1 MYKFAYLIGNLLIS
15 LPIWLILFIRRKDLR
30 KEMLIVSL
38 IAGIAGP
45 ISELYYL
52 KDYWRPE
59 IFTGWPIG
67 IEDFI
72 FGFCIGGISSVIY
85 EYIFGKHHSNRINR
99 KHHWSW
105 FIVPLVT
112 LFIIVFNALFFV
124 LKINSIYVSAIA
136 FALLALIIICFR
148 KDLLVNSLTSGF
160 LMGLL
165 MFVSYLVF
173 LSIFPEAI
181 HRWWLIK
188 NISGVLINGVPIE
201 ELLWAFSWGMVAG
214 PIYEFFR
221 GLKLKN

>member
-1 MYKFAYLIGNLLIS
+1 
-15 LPIWLILFIRRKDLR
+15 
-30 KEMLIVSL
+30 MLIVSL